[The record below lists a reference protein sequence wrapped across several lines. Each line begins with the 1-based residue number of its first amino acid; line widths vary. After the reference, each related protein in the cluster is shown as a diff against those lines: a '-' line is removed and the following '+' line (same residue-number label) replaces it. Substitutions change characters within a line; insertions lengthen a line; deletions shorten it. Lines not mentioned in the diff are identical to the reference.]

1 VLVVAEVVLRG
12 MARRAGAT
20 RTHRYMISDPVLHH
34 RARPDLATTVSGVEF
49 RTNSLGLR
57 DREYPSPKP
66 PRTVRVLMLGY
77 SFTEGA
83 GLPIEQTV
91 ARRVEAGLNARGCGG
106 YEVVN
111 AGTASYSPILEY
123 LLLERLLPRLE
134 PDLVVLNF
142 DMTDVHDDLIRT
154 ATAALDARGLPVAVP
169 SDPIRE
175 GALLLPPPP
184 RWLGPLGARLNGLV
198 LYQMFRRSTGGQW
211 LLGPVKTS
219 PEQLEAYG
227 VIGDPQR
234 DPLAIMRDGDS
245 PALDRAWQV
254 TERYL
259 VAARDLARAR
269 GVGFVLVVYPHS
281 QQVSAEESPI
291 GRRQLGAGPGLY
303 ASERPFARL
312 EALGRREGFPVINLV
327 ALFRARTAAGPLFRR
342 DDMHHTV
349 AGAGVFAEGVL
360 SGLLS
365 VGALPACAP

>member
-1 VLVVAEVVLRG
+1 
-12 MARRAGAT
+12 
-20 RTHRYMISDPVLHH
+20 
-34 RARPDLATTVSGVEF
+34 
-49 RTNSLGLR
+49 
-57 DREYPSPKP
+57 
-66 PRTVRVLMLGY
+66 
-77 SFTEGA
+77 
-83 GLPIEQTV
+83 
-91 ARRVEAGLNARGCGG
+91 VEAGLNARGCGG

-281 QQVSAEESPI
+281 QQVSAEESPT